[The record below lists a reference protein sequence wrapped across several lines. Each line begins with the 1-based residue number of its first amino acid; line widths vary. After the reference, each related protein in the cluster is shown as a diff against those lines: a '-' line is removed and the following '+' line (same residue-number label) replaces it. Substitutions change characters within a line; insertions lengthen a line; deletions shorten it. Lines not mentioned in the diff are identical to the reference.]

1 MRCLEPSR
9 RIFFGLL
16 ASGALA
22 FAQPYT
28 ISTVAGG
35 APPATPA
42 PAASMSLGQ
51 PLRVTTDG
59 AGNLYFT
66 SLNCVFRVDSG
77 GNLTLIAGNS
87 RAGFSG
93 DGGPAVE
100 AQLSAP
106 AGLAI
111 DFAGD
116 IFIADSANNV
126 VREVTPDGI
135 IHTVAGN
142 GLPGVPG
149 SLGDFGPAT
158 QANLHT
164 PSGVAVDDSG
174 DLFIADSAD
183 NSIREV
189 TPDGNISTFAGNGYP
204 GYAGDTGAPF
214 SAALWQPQD
223 VAVASNG
230 IIYIADTGNAV
241 IRAVS
246 QGIINTVAGN
256 TTVGYAGDGAAATS
270 ANLFEPFAVTVDT
283 SGNFYIADLG
293 NDVIRKVTVT
303 SGSTCTVGTTTVACP
318 TGNISTVAGMGTL
331 PSFSGDGSAATKA
344 NLEFPS
350 GVVVDNQGN
359 LYIADTGNRRIRK
372 VNTSGTISTVAGNGL
387 ASYSGDLGPAT
398 AAQLNSPTGVGV
410 DTSGNIYVADSLN
423 GVVREV
429 LQGGTIFSIG
439 GGTLVSPQG
448 VAVDS
453 SGNAYIADPQDNRV
467 RKIGADGSFTVFAG
481 NGTPG
486 YSGDGGAATNA
497 ELNWP
502 ISVAVDQDGN
512 VYIAD
517 FYNYRIRKVGIDGT
531 ITTVAGNGIQGYSG
545 DGGPATLASI
555 NGSLGIAVDTAGN
568 LYIADANNSRVR
580 EVTVDGII
588 QTIAGTGVPGYT
600 GDGGAAASAQIISPK
615 GVVVDAMGS
624 VYFVDGTTLIRK
636 ILPGGVITTIAGNG
650 TQGYSGDGGVATQA
664 QLNAPT
670 GLWLDAA
677 GNVYVADTGNNAV
690 RLLQPAGPVS
700 PNVVKPPRRPD
711 SSARPL
717 PVVAAR

>member
-1 MRCLEPSR
+1 
-9 RIFFGLL
+9 
-16 ASGALA
+16 
-22 FAQPYT
+22 
-28 ISTVAGG
+28 
-35 APPATPA
+35 
-42 PAASMSLGQ
+42 MSLGQ

-77 GNLTLIAGNS
+77 GNLRLIAGNS

-100 AQLSAP
+100 AQLNAP

-142 GLPGVPG
+142 GSPGVPG

-164 PSGVAVDDSG
+164 PSGVAVDSSG

-214 SAALWQPQD
+214 SAALWAPQD
-223 VAVASNG
+223 VAVGSNG

-256 TTVGYAGDGAAATS
+256 TTVGYAGDGAAAAS

-303 SGSTCTVGTTTVACP
+303 SGSTCTLSGTTSTVACP
-318 TGNISTVAGMGTL
+318 TGNISTVAGIGTL

-344 NLEFPS
+344 NLQFPS

-359 LYIADTGNRRIRK
+359 LYIADTANRRIRK

-387 ASYSGDLGPAT
+387 ASYSGDLGQAT
-398 AAQLNSPTGVGV
+398 AAQLNGPTGVGV
-410 DTSGNIYVADSLN
+410 DTSGSIYVADSLN

-502 ISVAVDQDGN
+502 ISLAVDRNGN
-512 VYIAD
+512 VYIAE

-568 LYIADANNSRVR
+568 LYIADTNNSRVR

-615 GVVVDAMGS
+615 GVAVDAMGS
-624 VYFVDGTTLIRK
+624 VYFVDGTALIRM

-690 RLLQPAGPVS
+690 RRLQPVGPTS
-700 PNVVKPPRRPD
+700 PNVKKTPRRLNL
-711 SSARPL
+711 SARPL